1 MAELKTKANDGDV
14 DAFLAAVLD
23 EGQRADAAKL
33 LSIFKEITGEQPKMW
48 GTAMVGF
55 GQYHYKSERSSQE
68 GDWLLTG
75 FSPRKVATTLYLTTG
90 FEMKGELLEKLG
102 KHRLGKGCLYIKH
115 LSDVDEKDLRDLIK
129 TSFEEMK
136 RVTAAK

>member
-75 FSPRKVATTLYLTTG
+75 FSPRKVATTLYLTTS

-115 LSDVDEKDLRDLIK
+115 LSDVDEKVLRDLIK